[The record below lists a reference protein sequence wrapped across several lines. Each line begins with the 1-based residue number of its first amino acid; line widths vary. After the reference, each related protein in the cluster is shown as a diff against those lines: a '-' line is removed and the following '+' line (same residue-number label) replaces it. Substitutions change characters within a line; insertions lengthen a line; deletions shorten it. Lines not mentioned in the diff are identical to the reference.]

1 MPFTRFRLVG
11 TNRLWTNSENFSIC
25 TPDTEISALRR
36 DDDPAVD
43 LVNDAPTIEVTAND
57 FTENGASAN
66 DVAATYLAGE
76 GDDAVGYLVVSIP
89 GPIPTAEGLVG
100 FRLPDGLELP
110 TGVEASRRLLAA
122 HARTAAYAGR
132 PAEADDAKNH
142 ILFRDRNCDSL
153 IAVGGGSVMDT
164 AKAVNILVS
173 EGGEFLRAYVGA
185 HALTRPL
192 KPLVAIATTA
202 GTGSEVTSVAVIK
215 DTHKQKKDAFQSA
228 HLLPAVAVIDPR
240 MTLTVPPGMTAATA
254 MDALTH
260 AVEAFT
266 CLAKNP
272 LSDAYASA
280 AIRKIVKA
288 LPIVLADPRNTD
300 ARLDL
305 AEAATMAG
313 IAFSN
318 SMVGL
323 VHAIGHSLGAVCHLH
338 HGTCMSLLLPYVLE
352 YNFDTI
358 RDDLGQLLPSLVG
371 DEAAAAVPPED
382 RAKAAIAAIR
392 DLRDVIYRA
401 TELPRCLSESGKV
414 DRTQFAQIAD
424 LAVDDVQVG
433 YLLPPDPPAN
443 DDCASAE
450 AIDVSVDAA
459 IDPAGDEDWYY
470 FDANDGDCVTLATF
484 SLNGSTTDT
493 QIYLYE
499 EATCGDPSAWL
510 VWNDDGGPGLF
521 SLIEELFSSAPEE
534 EEDAR
539 EPRVP
544 TQ

>member
-1 MPFTRFRLVG
+1 MTSRYYEFYCPVKIIAGLK
-11 TNRLWTNSENFSIC
+11 
-25 TPDTEISALRR
+25 ALEH
-36 DDDPAVD
+36 
-43 LVNDAPTIEVTAND
+43 L
-57 FTENGASAN
+57 
-66 DVAATYLAGE
+66 
-76 GDDAVGYLVVSIP
+76 
-89 GPIPTAEGLVG
+89 
-100 FRLPDGLELP
+100 
-110 TGVEASRRLLAA
+110 
-122 HARTAAYAGR
+122 
-132 PAEADDAKNH
+132 PAELAERGCSAPMVLTDRGVRQAGLIDHVELAFEEAGISLGPVFDDIPPDSSTDVVEH
-142 ILFRDRNCDSL
+142 IARLFRERNCDSL

-164 AKAVNILVS
+164 AKATNILVS

-240 MTLTVPPGMTAATA
+240 MTLTVPPAITAATA

-280 AIRKIVKA
+280 ALRKIVAA
-288 LPIVLADPRNTD
+288 LPVALADPGNTE

-358 RDDLGQLLPSLVG
+358 RDDLAKLLPFLVG
-371 DEAAAAVPPED
+371 DEAAAATRPED
-382 RAKAAIAAIR
+382 RAKASIAAIR
-392 DLRDVIYRA
+392 DLRDVIHDA
-401 TELPRCLSESGKV
+401 TGLPRCLSESEKI
-414 DRTQFAQIAD
+414 DKAQFAKIAD
-424 LAVDDVQVG
+424 LAVDDGALMFNRVEADRSDVLG
-433 YLLPPDPPAN
+433 ILERAWNLP
-443 DDCASAE
+443 
-450 AIDVSVDAA
+450 
-459 IDPAGDEDWYY
+459 G
-470 FDANDGDCVTLATF
+470 
-484 SLNGSTTDT
+484 
-493 QIYLYE
+493 
-499 EATCGDPSAWL
+499 
-510 VWNDDGGPGLF
+510 
-521 SLIEELFSSAPEE
+521 
-534 EEDAR
+534 
-539 EPRVP
+539 
-544 TQ
+544 

>member
-1 MPFTRFRLVG
+1 MTSRYYEFYCPVKIIAGLK
-11 TNRLWTNSENFSIC
+11 
-25 TPDTEISALRR
+25 ALEH
-36 DDDPAVD
+36 
-43 LVNDAPTIEVTAND
+43 L
-57 FTENGASAN
+57 
-66 DVAATYLAGE
+66 
-76 GDDAVGYLVVSIP
+76 
-89 GPIPTAEGLVG
+89 
-100 FRLPDGLELP
+100 
-110 TGVEASRRLLAA
+110 
-122 HARTAAYAGR
+122 
-132 PAEADDAKNH
+132 PAELAERGCAAPMVLTDKGVRQAGLIDHVELAFEEAGISLGQVFDDIPPDSSTDVVEH
-142 ILFRDRNCDSL
+142 IARLFRERNCDSL

-164 AKAVNILVS
+164 AKAANILVS

-240 MTLTVPPGMTAATA
+240 MTLTVPPGITAATA

-280 AIRKIVKA
+280 AIRKIVAA
-288 LPIVLADPRNTD
+288 LPIVLAKPGNTE
-300 ARLDL
+300 ARLEL

-358 RDDLGQLLPSLVG
+358 RDDLGKLLPSLVG
-371 DEAAAAVPPED
+371 DEAAAATPAED
-382 RAKAAIAAIR
+382 RARASIAAIR
-392 DLRDVIYRA
+392 DLRDVIFEA
-401 TELPRCLSESGKV
+401 TGLPRCLSESGKV
-414 DRTQFAQIAD
+414 DKTQFAQVAD
-424 LAVDDVQVG
+424 LAVDDGALMFNPVEADRSDV
-433 YLLPPDPPAN
+433 LSILEKAWSLPK
-443 DDCASAE
+443 
-450 AIDVSVDAA
+450 
-459 IDPAGDEDWYY
+459 
-470 FDANDGDCVTLATF
+470 
-484 SLNGSTTDT
+484 
-493 QIYLYE
+493 
-499 EATCGDPSAWL
+499 
-510 VWNDDGGPGLF
+510 
-521 SLIEELFSSAPEE
+521 
-534 EEDAR
+534 
-539 EPRVP
+539 
-544 TQ
+544 